1 MLEYFIKTLQYLK
14 RVEPHLNERRFLASI
29 GMNQA
34 QINKVM
40 EAYNNANIR
49 VQEL

>member
-14 RVEPHLNERRFLASI
+14 RVEPMLNERRFLFEL
-29 GMNQA
+29 GMNEKQV
-34 QINKVM
+34 NKIM
-40 EAYNNANIR
+40 EEYNYANIR

>member
-14 RVEPHLNERRFLASI
+14 RVEPMLNERRFLAEL
-29 GMNQA
+29 GMTKE

-40 EAYNNANIR
+40 EEYNNANIR

>member
-14 RVEPHLNERRFLASI
+14 RVEPYLNERRFLAEI
-29 GMNQA
+29 GMTKE
-34 QINKVM
+34 QINKFM
-40 EAYNNANIR
+40 EAYDNANIR